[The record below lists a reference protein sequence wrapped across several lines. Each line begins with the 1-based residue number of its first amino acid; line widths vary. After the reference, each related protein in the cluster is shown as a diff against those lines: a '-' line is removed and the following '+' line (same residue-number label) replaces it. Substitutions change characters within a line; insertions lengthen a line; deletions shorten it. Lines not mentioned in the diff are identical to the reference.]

1 MQRIDAD
8 KIKAAPARKSHQRR
22 QIAKIAHAPV
32 GSRSQAVELHRHAV
46 EAVAGGQIRRLISAI
61 GRRNQEAAEHTAIL
75 LLHTYF
81 IIALG
86 QSRQRK
92 REAV

>member
-1 MQRIDAD
+1 MQRVNTD
-8 KIKAAPARKSHQRR
+8 KIKSAPARKSHQRR
-22 QIAKIAHAPV
+22 QITKIAHAPI
-32 GSRSQAVELHRHAV
+32 GGRAQAVELHRHAV
-46 EAVAGGQIRRLISAI
+46 EAMAGGQIRRFISAI
-61 GRRNQEAAEHTAIL
+61 GRRNQQAAEHTAIL